1 MDKVYYL
8 PVSLI
13 VDGDVRPICGI
24 VYAPRRI
31 LCDSIAARLNAD
43 GIVAAAYHAGLNNKE
58 RERVLA
64 AWVDGKRIGIVV
76 ATMAFG
82 MGVDRG
88 DVHPPLTMHLTIG
101 SIRDTL

>member
-1 MDKVYYL
+1 M
-8 PVSLI
+8 
-13 VDGDVRPICGI
+13 VDDDIRPICGI
-24 VYAPRRI
+24 VYAPRRV
-31 LCDSIAARLNAD
+31 LCDSIAAKLNAD

-58 RERVLA
+58 RERVLD

-88 DVHPPLTMHLTIG
+88 DVPPPTKDV
-101 SIRDTL
+101 SDNRFDS

>member
-1 MDKVYYL
+1 
-8 PVSLI
+8 LI
-13 VDGDVRPICGI
+13 NLIIDDDVGPICGI

-31 LCDSIAARLNAD
+31 LCDSIAAKLNAD

-58 RERVLA
+58 RERVLT

-88 DVHPPLTMHLTIG
+88 DVRRPLKMYLTVG
-101 SIRDTL
+101 SICDTL